1 MKSVMMCYADEIC
14 VTDGET
20 DEGNISVSIKWI

>member
-1 MKSVMMCYADEIC
+1 MKSVMCYADEIC

-20 DEGNISVSIKWI
+20 DEGNIFVSIKWI